1 MKLFLSSNCEL
12 FISRFQTVV
21 SNRDFP
27 NSHPATTL
35 SMVWADDD
43 AHGAKKQA
51 CTKGMTMVHA
61 YAWMSTT
68 RLFDSVKSLP
78 EDAVTE
84 SL

>member
-1 MKLFLSSNCEL
+1 M
-12 FISRFQTVV
+12 
-21 SNRDFP
+21 
-27 NSHPATTL
+27 
-35 SMVWADDD
+35 
-43 AHGAKKQA
+43 
-51 CTKGMTMVHA
+51 GMTMVHA